1 MKYVLRVIDVFT
13 KYAYLQTLKDK
24 KGKSALNAF
33 VKIVNQ
39 NKCKPNYG
47 FIKED
52 NFIIKL
58 YKNGSAIMIF

>member
-1 MKYVLRVIDVFT
+1 MFSLTIC
-13 KYAYLQTLKDK
+13 LQTLKDK

-39 NKCKPNYG
+39 CKCKPNYE

-58 YKNGSAIMIF
+58 YKNGLAIMIF